1 MKLKFFIKVAP
12 KKSDTVNTVTIY
24 SRLTIGHKLD
34 SQCRLPLAINP
45 NLWDPKNQCVKSR
58 AVCDEMLRRDL
69 NTKLSEL
76 RVFIQRE
83 FTKIDF
89 PHKDWLR
96 EQIQA
101 FFGVTK
107 LTRETRKDYTKDTF
121 FSLFDKFLEQNI
133 KTKTRRQHY
142 ISLRERLERFQAYQ
156 SLVKKDKLFKYNI
169 HTFNN
174 DLFIEFSEYL
184 THEYDYIGIYPQIFE
199 AVPYSKYYK
208 PRPMGEN
215 TLNHIQINLRGF
227 LKWAYVEEYTAN
239 HSYMQFKIKPNHYG
253 TPYYLTIEER
263 DRLYNFE
270 FPESQ
275 FKAKYEMER
284 DTFVF
289 QCLVGCRI
297 SDEKSFTKDNFN
309 NGFLE
314 YIPIKTRNVTT
325 KTVRVPL
332 VPKAQAILDKY
343 KDRTFRNGQIFHFYQ
358 FSIYEE
364 DLKTIFKIA
373 GLDRSITVYNA
384 RTGLEEKRPLYE
396 LASTH
401 LARRTFIGNLYK
413 KVQDPN
419 IIASMSGHAD
429 GSKAFLRYRAI
440 DDSIKNDAIKYIE

>member
-12 KKSDTVNTVTIY
+12 KKSDTINTATIY

-45 NLWDPKNQCVKSR
+45 NMWDPKNQCVKSR
-58 AVCDEMLRRDL
+58 AVCDEMLRQEL

-89 PHKDWLR
+89 PHKEWLR
-96 EQIQA
+96 EQIEA

-107 LTRETRKDYTKDTF
+107 LTRETRKDYTKDSF
-121 FSLFDKFLEQNI
+121 FALFDKFLEQNI
-133 KTKTRRQHY
+133 ATKTRKQHY
-142 ISLRERLERFQAYQ
+142 ISLRERLERFQAYK
-156 SLVKKDKLFKYNI
+156 SMVKKDKLFKYNI
-169 HTFNN
+169 HKFSN
-174 DLFIEFSEYL
+174 DLFVEFSEYL
-184 THEYDYIGIYPQIFE
+184 AHEYDYVEIYPQIFK

-208 PRPMGEN
+208 PRPIGEN
-215 TLNHIQINLRGF
+215 TLSHIQINLRGF

-239 HSYMQFKIKPNHYG
+239 HSYMKFKIKPAHYG

-297 SDEKSFTKDNFN
+297 SDERLFTKDNFN
-309 NGFLE
+309 NGYLE

-332 VPKAQAILDKY
+332 VPKALAILERY
-343 KDRTFRNGQIFHFYQ
+343 KNRNFKNGQIFHFYQ

-364 DLKTIFKIA
+364 DLKTIFKLA
-373 GLDRSITVYNA
+373 KLDRSITVYNA
-384 RTGLEEKRPLYE
+384 RTGLEEKKPLYE